1 MANAQVVNFGERLT
15 IRDKR
20 FFAKC
25 EFNMRHTAAR
35 FMRSPEYEAL
45 KDRGDREQRTAFHE
59 WLVANDYVTTR
70 GE

>member
-1 MANAQVVNFGERLT
+1 MVSFGEQLT

-25 EFNMRHTAAR
+25 EFNMRKTAAR
-35 FMRSPEYEAL
+35 FMRSPEYAAL
-45 KDRGDREQRTAFHE
+45 VDRGDREQRTAFHE
-59 WLVANDYVTTR
+59 WLKANNYI

>member
-1 MANAQVVNFGERLT
+1 MVSFGEQLT

-25 EFNMRHTAAR
+25 EFDMRKTAAR

-59 WLVANDYVTTR
+59 WLVANDYI